1 MFPSLADTTD
11 MRPELGASFDA
22 QKWNDSEIYN
32 TKKKQ
37 EKETEGNVCFQSA
50 ECITSYDKLTTNCS
64 PVEKLFCMIGKR
76 LHSNPLRPKKQS
88 RLGAGDFPLMDAI
101 GILVEQSDPAVF
113 L

>member
-1 MFPSLADTTD
+1 
-11 MRPELGASFDA
+11 
-22 QKWNDSEIYN
+22 
-32 TKKKQ
+32 
-37 EKETEGNVCFQSA
+37 
-50 ECITSYDKLTTNCS
+50 
-64 PVEKLFCMIGKR
+64 MIGKR